1 MYEKRIQLVKLIHR
15 LSKGSYGTRRVSKEL
30 KAQGVWCGRCQART
44 LMRRAGVSAK
54 QSKKYRV
61 TTDSNHRLPIAP
73 NHLDRQFTVNAPNRV
88 WVSDITYIWTKEGW
102 LYLAVVIDLYSRQI
116 VGWSLNTRI
125 NTRLVIDALRMAI
138 WRRHPESNLIF
149 HSDRGSQYCSD
160 EFQRMLRSN
169 KMICS
174 MSRKGNCWD
183 NAVAESFFGSLK
195 TERTFGTTYRTR
207 TEARRDIIDY
217 IEMFYNSHRL
227 HSYLGYLS
235 PMDFEELGVLNEVA

>member
-1 MYEKRIQLVKLIHR
+1 MK
-15 LSKGSYGTRRVSKEL
+15 S
-30 KAQGVWCGRCQART
+30 QGVWCGRCHART

-61 TTDSNHRLPIAP
+61 TTASNHRLPIAL
-73 NHLDRQFTVNAPNRV
+73 NHLDRQFTVDAPNRI

-116 VGWSLNTRI
+116 VGWSLNSRI
-125 NTRLVIDALRMAI
+125 TTCLVIDALRMAI
-138 WRRHPESNLIF
+138 WRRNPGPNLIF

-160 EFQRMLRSN
+160 EIQRMLRSN

-174 MSRKGNCWD
+174 MSQKGNCWD
-183 NAVAESFFGSLK
+183 NAVAESYFGSLK
-195 TERTFGTTYRTR
+195 TERLFGMTYRTR

-217 IEMFYNSHRL
+217 TEMFYNRHRL

-235 PMDFEELGVLNEVA
+235 PIVFVELGELNEVA